1 MKQFLALFALCLCCA
16 LAPAASRS
24 SAFSPYPKRAIVAM
38 VSHDV
43 EPAPAAAPA
52 RIPPPP
58 GPGYC
63 GPSNL
68 GPPSPPNTIFG
79 HFTIGG
85 ALAPAGTLITLT
97 FDGHPGP
104 SAYTAEAGG
113 YRIDYSAGGQG
124 HTPPCIN
131 VVGSK
136 FGFLID
142 GQTTVTTDVSVGDPA
157 AYLVF
162 LYDIA
167 IP

>member
-1 MKQFLALFALCLCCA
+1 MKKLLVIAAVCLCCA
-16 LAPAASRS
+16 LAPAAAPT
-24 SAFSPYPKRAIVAM
+24 SAFSPYPRRAIVAM
-38 VSHDV
+38 VSHDIDP
-43 EPAPAAAPA
+43 PAPA
-52 RIPPPP
+52 RVPPPP

-63 GPSNL
+63 GASTL

-104 SAYTAEAGG
+104 SAYTAAAGG

-131 VVGSK
+131 IVGSR
-136 FGFLID
+136 FGFLVN
-142 GQTTVTTDVSVGDPA
+142 GETAVPTDVNVGDPA

>member
-1 MKQFLALFALCLCCA
+1 
-16 LAPAASRS
+16 
-24 SAFSPYPKRAIVAM
+24 M
-38 VSHDV
+38 VSHDIDP
-43 EPAPAAAPA
+43 PALA
-52 RIPPPP
+52 RQPPPP

-63 GPSNL
+63 GASNL

-85 ALAPAGTLITLT
+85 ELAPAGTLITLT

-104 SAYTAEAGG
+104 SAYTEAAGG

-124 HTPPCIN
+124 RTPPCIN
-131 VVGSK
+131 VVGAR
-136 FGFLID
+136 FGFLVD
-142 GQTTVTTDVSVGDPA
+142 GQTVVTTEVSVGDPA

-167 IP
+167 LP

>member
-1 MKQFLALFALCLCCA
+1 MKKFVALVALCLCCV
-16 LAPAASRS
+16 LVPAASGT

-43 EPAPAAAPA
+43 DPAPPA
-52 RIPPPP
+52 RVPPPP

-97 FDGHPGP
+97 FDGNPGP
-104 SAYTAEAGG
+104 SAYTAAAGG

-131 VVGSK
+131 VVGAK

-142 GQTTVTTDVSVGDPA
+142 GQTVVTTDVRVGDPET
-157 AYLVF
+157 YLVF

-167 IP
+167 LP